1 MCSLL
6 PNPGGTDVHSL
17 HCEVSNVFL
26 KRDGGR
32 EELNKEKRKEMLT

>member
-26 KRDGGR
+26 KRNGGR